1 MSRKEKTL
9 RETIEEVYDEIV
21 NYANEF
27 ANESDRAAAV
37 LAAALF
43 EESLRE
49 AIVKRFVEVDKKTA
63 DHFNIYQP
71 IYSFRDKINIAFLL
85 GLYDQEILKGLHTV
99 LTIRNKFAHRPKPL
113 FFCSKEVA
121 DLCRNLDTR
130 TTLDPNE
137 FRERY
142 MHYLREVESDIQSNL
157 THAVVAKR
165 KE

>member
-63 DHFNIYQP
+63 DR
-71 IYSFRDKINIAFLL
+71 FRHLPTDLL
-85 GLYDQEILKGLHTV
+85 LQRQDQHCFSSR
-99 LTIRNKFAHRPKPL
+99 TI
-113 FFCSKEVA
+113 
-121 DLCRNLDTR
+121 
-130 TTLDPNE
+130 
-137 FRERY
+137 
-142 MHYLREVESDIQSNL
+142 
-157 THAVVAKR
+157 
-165 KE
+165 